1 MLKNYDFF
9 SNMGYGVHYYVVKF
23 QLKTLPV
30 HGEMKKTN
38 YIRGLFEPNCI
49 FSLGGEINQIIV

>member
-23 QLKTLPV
+23 RLKTLPV

-38 YIRGLFEPNCI
+38 YIRG
-49 FSLGGEINQIIV
+49 